1 MRPPNR
7 RHPLATIKPPVLFCG
22 PRLLIAPGLEIGLGA
37 FRQVVPPRRFQ
48 RRAGRL
54 EGWRGATAVIAG
66 FGSGIEAALAIAS
79 VLRRSGCRR
88 TCAMVPANPHV
99 SVMDLPAGDTG
110 RGIGAADEDGHA
122 AIQADGYGRGNHYAR
137 RPTIDGAAA
146 SPLFMQVPCRNAR
159 FRGEL
164 VGDSGVANGRFGLR
178 AGTMTV
184 SLFAC
189 QIRTLFTSSMTTPR
203 YGKA

>member
-66 FGSGIEAALAIAS
+66 FGSGIEAAL
-79 VLRRSGCRR
+79 
-88 TCAMVPANPHV
+88 P
-99 SVMDLPAGDTG
+99 LPAFYGV
-110 RGIGAADEDGHA
+110 RVADALG
-122 AIQADGYGRGNHYAR
+122 
-137 RPTIDGAAA
+137 DGACQPARLRNGPA
-146 SPLFMQVPCRNAR
+146 SRR
-159 FRGEL
+159 HGGDRRG
-164 VGDSGVANGRFGLR
+164 G
-178 AGTMTV
+178 
-184 SLFAC
+184 
-189 QIRTLFTSSMTTPR
+189 
-203 YGKA
+203 